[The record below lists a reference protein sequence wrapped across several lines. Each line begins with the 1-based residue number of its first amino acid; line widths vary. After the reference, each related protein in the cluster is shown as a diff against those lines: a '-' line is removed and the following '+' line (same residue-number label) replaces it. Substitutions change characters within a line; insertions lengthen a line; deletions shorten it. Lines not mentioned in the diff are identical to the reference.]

1 MQGRTSISRRTAMAV
16 CLTAVVAAPLLLAPG
31 AQAPGSALDRIRA
44 AGRIHLGYRSDAR
57 PFAYKDE
64 SGQPAGYSTEL
75 CLAVAGAIKRE
86 PGLEGLGVDWVP
98 LALDARYAALQQ
110 GQVDI
115 LCGADTVTLARRAHV
130 SFSLPIFAGGI
141 GVVVRADAPARLR
154 EVLSGKGQTFQPTW
168 RASAT
173 QVLQTK
179 AFSAVQG
186 TTADT
191 WLTAR
196 VRDLQVITSV
206 SRVSGYDA
214 GIQALLDR
222 KSDAFFGERAVL
234 LDAVKR
240 NPAARDLLV
249 VDRLFTYEPLA
260 LAFPRGDEQFRLLVD
275 RTLSRVYASGDIHT
289 LYAKWFGEP
298 DETALT
304 FFRWNTLPE

>member
-1 MQGRTSISRRTAMAV
+1 MQGRTSVSRRRAMVVLAAAV
-16 CLTAVVAAPLLLAPG
+16 LAAPLVLAQG
-31 AQAPGSALDRIRA
+31 AQAPGSTLDRIRA

-64 SGQPAGYSTEL
+64 SGQPAGYSAVL
-75 CLAVAGAIKRE
+75 CRAVADALKSE
-86 PGLEGLGVDWVP
+86 PGLEGLAVDWVP
-98 LALDARYAALQQ
+98 VAVDERYPALQQ
-110 GQVDI
+110 GRVDI
-115 LCGADTVTLARRAHV
+115 LCGAETVTLARRAHL
-130 SFSLPIFAGGI
+130 SFSIPIFAGGI
-141 GVVVRADAPARLR
+141 GALMRADAPARLR

-168 RASAT
+168 RAAAT
-173 QVLQTK
+173 QVLQAK
-179 AFSAVQG
+179 AFSAIEH

-191 WLTAR
+191 WLTSR

-206 SRVSGYDA
+206 SRVTSYDA
-214 GIQALLDR
+214 GIQAVLDR
-222 KSDAFFGERAVL
+222 KSDAFFAERAVL
-234 LDAVKR
+234 LDAARR

-275 RTLSRVYASGDIHT
+275 RTLSRLYASGEIHA

-304 FFRWNTLPE
+304 FFRWNALPE